1 MELHKV
7 SPAFRHSDDIET
19 IQRLQVKNR
28 VLVKEIS
35 ALKKH
40 IENIITEKDN
50 CAIEWVKCR
59 EREREL
65 NHVVDHM
72 VRESGKQIERER
84 VLTKAIDN
92 IAIQKLET
100 EMDEEDRE
108 GADYQTG
115 YECIVKVAR
124 AALAAKEE

>member
-40 IENIITEKDN
+40 IKNIITEKDN
-50 CAIEWVKCR
+50 CAIEWGKCR
-59 EREREL
+59 ERER
-65 NHVVDHM
+65 
-72 VRESGKQIERER
+72 
-84 VLTKAIDN
+84 VLVEALEAIRDGEVWRN
-92 IAIQKLET
+92 KIYPSDIA
-100 EMDEEDRE
+100 RS
-108 GADYQTG
+108 
-115 YECIVKVAR
+115 
-124 AALAAKEE
+124 ALAAKEE

>member
-59 EREREL
+59 ERER
-65 NHVVDHM
+65 
-72 VRESGKQIERER
+72 

-124 AALAAKEE
+124 AALEAKEG